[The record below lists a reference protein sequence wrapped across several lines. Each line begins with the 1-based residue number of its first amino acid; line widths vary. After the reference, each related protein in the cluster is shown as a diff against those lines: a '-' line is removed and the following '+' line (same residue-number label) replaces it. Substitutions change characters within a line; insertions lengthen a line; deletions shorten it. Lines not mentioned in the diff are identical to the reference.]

1 MGRSAGT
8 GSAGRAGSRVVGRG
22 AGMGGRNGGKRKNK
36 GKGKAVD
43 HLVEEDAWLDD
54 EGAGPDVLA

>member
-8 GSAGRAGSRVVGRG
+8 GSAGRAGSRAG
-22 AGMGGRNGGKRKNK
+22 AGMGGRNGGKRKNR